1 MADKTLDLLRL
12 EKPSY
17 IADMII
23 QGYNS
28 IVWTERFQ
36 DPGEFELRTSEI
48 ARHKTELPEG
58 TLISH
63 RNTGEVMIVEAHE
76 IAVDENGIPEL
87 VIKGRSAIVM
97 LEARTVKAP
106 HGKKYRLGG
115 TYIYHPDAAAQL
127 MMWNWLVNTTTIDAT
142 RDTQGDYTKSPL
154 DAIPNALISET
165 KWRYVGG
172 GEKRRWVTEGPVYP
186 QVMDLLRSG
195 EAGLR
200 TQRPGMSDTLDTV
213 ILTARTVSATRGY
226 VDYEVVDADSHG
238 KLEFNVLTGSVR
250 TKENVP
256 QDPGYQPVLFNYDG
270 GHVDDPKYLWSIK
283 DYATVAEVT
292 SARGRRTIHRDNTQK
307 LYSGWDR
314 KVYSFDAGEPDTGET
329 NTEFRDDLPDF
340 GKEQLRTKRITRIFE
355 GAVSQT
361 SRYEY
366 RTHYSL
372 GDLVTLQGQ
381 YGFDQTM
388 MVTEHTTIWD
398 RDGFRSYP
406 GLLNM
411 EEQDQTQ
418 T

>member
-1 MADKTLDLLRL
+1 
-12 EKPSY
+12 
-17 IADMII
+17 
-23 QGYNS
+23 
-28 IVWTERFQ
+28 
-36 DPGEFELRTSEI
+36 
-48 ARHKTELPEG
+48 
-58 TLISH
+58 
-63 RNTGEVMIVEAHE
+63 
-76 IAVDENGIPEL
+76 
-87 VIKGRSAIVM
+87 
-97 LEARTVKAP
+97 
-106 HGKKYRLGG
+106 
-115 TYIYHPDAAAQL
+115 
-127 MMWNWLVNTTTIDAT
+127 
-142 RDTQGDYTKSPL
+142 
-154 DAIPNALISET
+154 
-165 KWRYVGG
+165 
-172 GEKRRWVTEGPVYP
+172 
-186 QVMDLLRSG
+186 
-195 EAGLR
+195 
-200 TQRPGMSDTLDTV
+200 LDTV